1 MRTPRPS
8 PAARRAS
15 PTPQPLA
22 VSGLLADGAPV
33 PVELVRSRRKTI
45 ALQVKAPG
53 RVIVRAPVRTT
64 RAQAEQFVREHA
76 AWVRRQLDA
85 LARMALETPTAEPF
99 SDDELADLRKRA
111 RIVIPAR
118 VAHFAPAVGVSYGR
132 VALRIQ
138 KTRWGSCS
146 AKGNLNFNCL
156 LVLAPPEVLDY
167 VVVHELCHRIEMN
180 HSPRFWAEVERVLPG
195 YRDQRRWLKQHGG
208 ELMARAGRA

>member
-1 MRTPRPS
+1 MSTARPA

-15 PTPQPLA
+15 PAPQPLA
-22 VSGLLADGAPV
+22 VPDLLVDGAPV
-33 PVELVRSRRKTI
+33 PAELVRSRRKTI

-53 RVIVRAPVRTT
+53 RVVVRAPLRTT

-76 AWVRRQLDA
+76 AWVRRQIDA
-85 LARMALETPTAEPF
+85 LARAALEAPATDPL
-99 SDDELADLRKRA
+99 SDEELADLRERA
-111 RIVIPAR
+111 RTAIPAR
-118 VAHFAPAVGVSYGR
+118 VAHFAPIVGVSYGR
-132 VALRIQ
+132 ITLRMQ
-138 KTRWGSCS
+138 RTRWGSCS
-146 AKGNLNFNCL
+146 AQGNLNFNRL

-208 ELMARAGRA
+208 ELMARACRA